1 MKCEKLPSPERIE
14 DEARTELGGCTGAN
28 EPEPTAVD
36 DHLQG
41 TGHRLQ
47 VGENGG
53 RGGLAWT
60 LEQRFALKSSFCC
73 GRATNMDNHA
83 STGDDNNE
91 LTVQRRVR
99 NVLRTNC

>member
-1 MKCEKLPSPERIE
+1 MWTKATPGGLPER
-14 DEARTELGGCTGAN
+14 
-28 EPEPTAVD
+28 TAVD

-53 RGGLAWT
+53 RGWLAWT
-60 LEQRFALKSSFCC
+60 LEQRFDLKSSFRC